1 MLARNFRKGG
11 WTDFNRIP
19 ASIRK
24 LFFLGWFLSR
34 RFVLVALGSKKY
46 VARGAARSFDP
57 LKKRAIEK
65 HGERVF
71 FGASF
76 SGEKRV
82 REGGKTHSL
91 VRGKGGGA

>member
-1 MLARNFRKGG
+1 ML
-11 WTDFNRIP
+11 D
-19 ASIRK
+19 
-24 LFFLGWFLSR
+24 
-34 RFVLVALGSKKY
+34 
-46 VARGAARSFDP
+46 AARSFDP
-57 LKKRAIEK
+57 LKKRVIEK

-91 VRGKGGGA
+91 VRGKRWRA